1 MSWKNILKDTRS
13 ELKEMFSLDEEAIER
28 YDALP
33 DEVKNMIQ
41 TLMQKASENPR
52 QKKGMKKTIYGIL
65 DINLTGDSREYSP
78 SATIDA
84 ESKAAKEY
92 LEYLIVKDVP
102 EFQELKSKFDD
113 LEKLIENTLPDAI
126 IENAPKEAQDGLDDE
141 NIREAIYFVVKDMWG
156 SDSPIGRMIWRLGV

>member
-1 MSWKNILKDTRS
+1 
-13 ELKEMFSLDEEAIER
+13 MFSLDEEAIER
-28 YDALP
+28 YDEM
-33 DEVKNMIQ
+33 DDGTKQFIQ
-41 TLMQKASENPR
+41 ILMQRASNNPR
-52 QKKGMKKTIYGIL
+52 NKKRHKHAIYTVLGMHE
-65 DINLTGDSREYSP
+65 DRYSP

-84 ESKAAKEY
+84 ESKAAEEY
-92 LEYLIVKDVP
+92 LEYLSVKDVP